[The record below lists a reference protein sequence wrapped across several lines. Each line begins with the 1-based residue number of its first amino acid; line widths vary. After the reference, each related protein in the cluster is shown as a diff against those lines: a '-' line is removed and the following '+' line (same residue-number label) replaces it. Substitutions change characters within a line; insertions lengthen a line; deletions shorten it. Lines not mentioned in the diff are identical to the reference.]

1 MNKPT
6 YIPLLR
12 ILCWIAIGFF
22 LSVSSASA
30 QQGFVIGNKGIP
42 QDTLSP
48 NDAEQIFLG
57 RKTRWSD
64 NQAIHFVVMKGG
76 DVHEKFVKSFLSKT
90 PSQFQAFWK
99 MRIFTG
105 QGRAPLSFDK
115 PEDILDYVSS
125 TPGAIGYIPA
135 SLPRENV
142 KVVATLPAN

>member
-1 MNKPT
+1 MNLSLNAT
-6 YIPLLR
+6 L
-12 ILCWIAIGFF
+12 AQFF
-22 LSVSSASA
+22 FWVTVSIILSVPAAAA
-30 QQGFVIGNKGIP
+30 QEGFVIGHQAIS
-42 QDTLSP
+42 QDNLSP
-48 NDAEQIFLG
+48 NDVEQIFLG

-64 NQAIHFVVMKGG
+64 NQDIHFVVMKGG
-76 DVHEKFVKSFLSKT
+76 DVHEKFVKSYLSKT